1 MFLFYLQI
9 IIHIRPTIAV
19 VVAVVE
25 VAVVVVVV
33 VVLVVVVIVV
43 ATVQHILQIKQG
55 LSLMA
60 LKY

>member
-25 VAVVVVVV
+25 VAVVVV